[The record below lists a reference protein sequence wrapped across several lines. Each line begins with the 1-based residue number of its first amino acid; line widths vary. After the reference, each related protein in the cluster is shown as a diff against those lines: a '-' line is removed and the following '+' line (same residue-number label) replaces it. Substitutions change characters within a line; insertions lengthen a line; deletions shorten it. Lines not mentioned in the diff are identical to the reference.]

1 MIKNMSNDGLELEND
16 DIEESSNDVCKVGN
30 IVNGVVSGAAKFG
43 AFVDLPDGHRG
54 LVHISQISEDYVK
67 EVRDYLDIGQKV
79 KVYIMERE
87 GDKIRLSIKKANKQ
101 LGLEQLSDRRLGR
114 ASGGLAVAIS
124 QERRLNNMIDRFMRD
139 SENSKLLLSNRYDG
153 KIR

>member
-1 MIKNMSNDGLELEND
+1 MINDDLELKDNKTEEPSG
-16 DIEESSNDVCKVGN
+16 DICKVGN
-30 IVNGVVSGAAKFG
+30 IVDGVVSGAAKFG
-43 AFVDLPDGHRG
+43 AFVDLPDGKRG

-101 LGLEQLSDRRLGR
+101 LGIEQLSDKRLGGT
-114 ASGGLAVAIS
+114 SGGLAVAIS
-124 QERRLNNMIDRFMRD
+124 QERRLNNMIDRFMKD

>member
-1 MIKNMSNDGLELEND
+1 MIKIMAIDGLDLENN
-16 DIEESSNDVCKVGN
+16 ENKEYSGNVCEVGK
-30 IVNGVVSGAAKFG
+30 IVDGVVSGTAKFG
-43 AFVDLPDGHRG
+43 AFVDLPNGQRG
-54 LVHISQISEDYVK
+54 LVHISQISEDYVR

-101 LGLEQLSDRRLGR
+101 LGLEQLSDRRLGGT
-114 ASGGLAVAIS
+114 AGGLAVAMS